1 MQSIE
6 LDDEDKKGDLLFS
19 VCFLASGM
27 HSHAPE

>member
-19 VCFLASGM
+19 VCSFASGM